1 MEMILAI
8 DPIHSSRE
16 IPTLVKDASLVAE
29 KRQTIVEAS
38 VKLFVQKGF
47 HSTTTREIARAAG
60 MSIGSLYE
68 YVASKEDVLYLVCD
82 SIHKQ
87 METALEETIDE
98 SKSPLDALTSAMEY
112 YFIVCDR
119 MQDSI
124 LLIYRETAS
133 LDPES
138 QSFVLKNEQRI
149 ADLFENLLQRGVAE
163 KVFTVVDDKALQLM
177 AHNIVVLGHMWAY
190 RRWFLRDAFA
200 LEEFIRHQTSLV
212 VGELTGSK

>member
-1 MEMILAI
+1 MAI
-8 DPIHSSRE
+8 DPLHSGRE
-16 IPTLVKDASLVAE
+16 IPTMVKDASLVAE
-29 KRQTIVEAS
+29 KRQTIVDAS

-47 HSTTTREIARAAG
+47 HSTTTREIAGAAG

-87 METALEETIDE
+87 MEAALEEAIDE
-98 SKSPLDALTSAMEY
+98 SKTPLDALTSAMSDY
-112 YFIVCDR
+112 ITVCDR

-133 LDPES
+133 LDAES

-149 ADLFENLLQRGVAE
+149 ANLFENLLRRGVTE
-163 KVFTVVDDKALQLM
+163 NVFTVVDDKALQLM

-190 RRWFLRDAFA
+190 RRWFLRDVFA
-200 LEEFIRHQTSLV
+200 VEEFIRHQTSLV